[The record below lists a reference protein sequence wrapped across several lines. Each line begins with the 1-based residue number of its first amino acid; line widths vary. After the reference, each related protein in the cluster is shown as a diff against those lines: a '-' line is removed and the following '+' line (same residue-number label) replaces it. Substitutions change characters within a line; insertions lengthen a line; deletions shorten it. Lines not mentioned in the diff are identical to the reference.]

1 MSTNRSTHFTIGAL
15 AKQAEVAIDTIRY
28 YEREQLLP
36 PPVRRPSGYREY
48 DAQAVG
54 RVRFIRRAKD
64 LGFSLQEIRDL
75 LALESDRDHGVQ
87 GIKQRASKRLEEL
100 NQRIA
105 EMIEIRDLLSRL
117 VEACPGEG
125 APECCPILS
134 SMRAPESAQVPATP
148 QPNSCCGSGDAEAEA
163 GAGTEARK

>member
-1 MSTNRSTHFTIGAL
+1 MSANRSTHFTIGAL
-15 AKQAEVAIDTIRY
+15 ARQAGVAIDTIRY

-48 DAQAVG
+48 DAQAVE

-87 GIKQRASKRLEEL
+87 GIKQRASKRLDEL

-105 EMIEIRDLLSRL
+105 EMTETRDLLSRL

-134 SMRAPESAQVPATP
+134 SMRAPEAAQAAAVP
-148 QPNSCCGSGDAEAEA
+148 QSKSCCGSAGAKVEA
-163 GAGTEARK
+163 GAGTDVHK